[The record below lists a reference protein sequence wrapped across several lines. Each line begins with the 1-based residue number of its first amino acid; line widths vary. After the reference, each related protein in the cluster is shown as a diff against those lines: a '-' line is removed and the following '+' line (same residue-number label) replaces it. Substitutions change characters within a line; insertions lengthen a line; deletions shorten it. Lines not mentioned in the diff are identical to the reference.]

1 MKIYSVEKQSEIS
14 GNTISLTEVSTYGK
28 AYDLF
33 ARMADD
39 MGYTYEPGKKDT
51 PNQCGGMGH
60 DYRITLHVT
69 QLTGNPTL

>member
-1 MKIYSVEKQSEIS
+1 MTIYSVEKQSEIT
-14 GNTISLTEVSTYGK
+14 GNTISLTEVSTYEK

-33 ARMADD
+33 ARMADYL
-39 MGYTYEPGKKDT
+39 GYNYEPTEKDT
-51 PNQCGGMGH
+51 RNECGGMGH